1 MGNWLVVGKD
11 IPNLQYDK
19 KILKV
24 FIRCLGGF
32 FSVRDIVFFKEAF
45 SLYCKAGVRCV
56 FSVSGSRSEVPAR
69 GLPLPG
75 KTVLTLEKTK
85 VLTEISL
92 STFVFSVP
100 RFVCGAHSGVMGRR
114 GMCAGGGGCAGLFPL
129 ARMCQPAG
137 GGQLPPD
144 GLFFSHCS
152 RRASGRCLMCRF
164 SKRALNPLPS
174 GLAPMTPTMTGWL
187 SCSQALRIRT

>member
-1 MGNWLVVGKD
+1 MTKNIKS
-11 IPNLQYDK
+11 IY
-19 KILKV
+19 KV
-24 FIRCLGGF
+24 FGRFFLLRILF
-32 FSVRDIVFFKEAF
+32 FSRRHF
-45 SLYCKAGVRCV
+45 SLYCKAGARCV
-56 FSVSGSRSEVPAR
+56 FSVSDSRSEVPAR
-69 GLPLPG
+69 GLPLPA

-85 VLTEISL
+85 VLREISL

-100 RFVCGAHSGVMGRR
+100 RFVCGAHSGAMGRR

>member
-1 MGNWLVVGKD
+1 MTRPIPMGNWLVVGKD
-11 IPNLQYDK
+11 ISNLQYDK

-32 FSVRDIVFFKEAF
+32 FLLGILFFSRRHF
-45 SLYCKAGVRCV
+45 SLYCKADARCV

-69 GLPLPG
+69 GLSLPG

-85 VLTEISL
+85 VLTEFSV

-100 RFVCGAHSGVMGRR
+100 RFVCSAHSGVMGRR

-129 ARMCQPAG
+129 PGCVRRRVEVSCRRMGCSSASAAG
-137 GGQLPPD
+137 A
-144 GLFFSHCS
+144 H
-152 RRASGRCLMCRF
+152 RAG
-164 SKRALNPLPS
+164 A
-174 GLAPMTPTMTGWL
+174 
-187 SCSQALRIRT
+187 